1 MEHEA
6 PPWPVPSGTASTSK
20 HATTPETSS
29 PSSPGSQPGLGF
41 AGEPGPLGRWP
52 ALGGGKG
59 AVASGCRP
67 GAPDHRRTKER
78 PRRRRR
84 YTATASIAAELAD
97 PVDRA
102 FIADPVEATGPRPRG
117 RLLLA
122 PESWPGSSCRAARS
136 QGRSPAQVVGRRVR
150 QQPPTNRRTPVPCW
164 HLAANRQTPS
174 AVVATEGVRPY
185 GTSPARRRA
194 YGLSAVTST
203 AGCPLGSS
211 NVETSW

>member
-59 AVASGCRP
+59 AVASGCGP

-84 YTATASIAAELAD
+84 YAATASIAAN
-97 PVDRA
+97 
-102 FIADPVEATGPRPRG
+102 
-117 RLLLA
+117 
-122 PESWPGSSCRAARS
+122 WPT
-136 QGRSPAQVVGRRVR
+136 QL
-150 QQPPTNRRTPVPCW
+150 TE
-164 HLAANRQTPS
+164 HLSLTR
-174 AVVATEGVRPY
+174 
-185 GTSPARRRA
+185 
-194 YGLSAVTST
+194 
-203 AGCPLGSS
+203 
-211 NVETSW
+211 

>member
-59 AVASGCRP
+59 AVTSGCGP

-84 YTATASIAAELAD
+84 YAATASIAAELAD

-102 FIADPVEATGPRPRG
+102 FIADPVEATRAMAPG

-164 HLAANRQTPS
+164 HLAANRQTSS

>member
-1 MEHEA
+1 MEYEA

-59 AVASGCRP
+59 AVASGCGP
-67 GAPDHRRTKER
+67 GAPGHRRTKER

-84 YTATASIAAELAD
+84 YAANASIAAELAD
-97 PVDRA
+97 PADRA
-102 FIADPVEATGPRPRG
+102 FIADPVEATGPWSRG

-122 PESWPGSSCRAARS
+122 PESWPERA
-136 QGRSPAQVVGRRVR
+136 VGQLAPRADR
-150 QQPPTNRRTPVPCW
+150 QPRW
-164 HLAANRQTPS
+164 LDG
-174 AVVATEGVRPY
+174 E
-185 GTSPARRRA
+185 
-194 YGLSAVTST
+194 
-203 AGCPLGSS
+203 
-211 NVETSW
+211 